1 MNRVI
6 LFCPL
11 NTELEEATMN
21 SEGITVMLDV
31 RLDPSDAVREKLE
44 SALKGQPGI
53 RSADFSP
60 YVRRVMKVKYDAS
73 AIKAAEIGRVVHQA
87 LGGQGPNTY
96 IFGM

>member
-6 LFCPL
+6 LFSQP
-11 NTELEEATMN
+11 TDLEDAVMN

-31 RLDPSDAVREKLE
+31 RLDPSDAVRAKLE
-44 SALKGQPGI
+44 GALKGRAGI
-53 RSADFSP
+53 RSASFSP
-60 YVRRVMKVKYDAS
+60 FVRRVMKVQYDAS
-73 AIKAAEIGRVVHQA
+73 AIKASDIGRVVHEA

>member
-1 MNRVI
+1 
-6 LFCPL
+6 
-11 NTELEEATMN
+11 MN

-44 SALKGQPGI
+44 SALKGRAGI

-60 YVRRVMKVKYDAS
+60 YVRRVMKVQYDAS
-73 AIKAAEIGRVVHQA
+73 AIKASEIGRVVHEA
-87 LGGQGPNTY
+87 LGSQGPNTY